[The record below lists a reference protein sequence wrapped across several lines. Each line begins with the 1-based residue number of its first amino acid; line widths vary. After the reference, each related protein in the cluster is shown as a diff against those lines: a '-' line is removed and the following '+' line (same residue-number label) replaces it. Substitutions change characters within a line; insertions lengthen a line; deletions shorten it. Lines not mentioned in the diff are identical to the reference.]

1 MVQEVVKYIEDAR
14 KKGFALEEIKDHLS
28 KHGWN
33 DYLIEYAASQVE
45 RRSDRRWLQGSLMA
59 VFAVVMLTSGT
70 VWWVDHKDTVGP
82 MGIACVFESAS
93 GDVKTFANPVEC
105 CQKLGHAFCNP
116 MENGPRLVD
125 TAGQTVFVGQVS
137 CQLSDGLL
145 VGQERSLRSCAVMNK

>member
-1 MVQEVVKYIEDAR
+1 MVQKVVKYIEDAQ
-14 KKGFALEEIKDHLS
+14 KNGFALEEIKDHLS

-59 VFAVVMLTSGT
+59 VFAVMVLTSGT
-70 VWWVDHKDTVGP
+70 VWWADHKDSVGP
-82 MGIACVFESAS
+82 MGIACVFESS
-93 GDVKTFANPVEC
+93 GGDVKTFTNPVEC
-105 CQKLGHAFCNP
+105 CQKLGHAFCSP

-137 CQLSDGLL
+137 CKLDGGILI
-145 VGQERSLRSCAVMNK
+145 GQEKSLRSCAVKDR